1 MSKSAG
7 HGPIWAQ
14 PEPGSRKPRFT
25 REQIA
30 ATALA
35 IADGEGFDAVSMRR
49 VAAELDA
56 GTMTLYSYVRT
67 KDDLLALM
75 HDAIM
80 AEVLVPPD
88 ELPPGWRPALT
99 EIARRTRAAL
109 LRHPWSLASLQEA
122 QPGPN
127 AMRRFEQYLAVLAD
141 TGLDTATKFD
151 LLTLV
156 NSYVFGNAV
165 ITGESLARARS
176 AEADPELVK
185 AMMEFGLAQL
195 GSGDFPHTA
204 ELFARISPDAAG
216 ESGGSDA
223 VGGSDAAGETS
234 GSGTSGE
241 SGGPPLAEKGLNEQ
255 FERGLQALFDGAT
268 VRMHLPGPTAKA

>member
-35 IADGEGFDAVSMRR
+35 IADAEGFEAVSMRR

-80 AEVLVPPD
+80 AEVIVPPG
-88 ELPPGWRPALT
+88 ELPSGWRPALT
-99 EIARRTRAAL
+99 EIARRTRTAL
-109 LRHPWSLASLQEA
+109 LRHPWSLSSLQAA

-141 TGLDTATKFD
+141 SGLDTAAKFD

-156 NSYVFGNAV
+156 NSYVFGNTM
-165 ITGESLARARS
+165 ITGESVARA
-176 AEADPELVK
+176 AAVEADPELVK
-185 AMMEFGLAQL
+185 AMIEFGMAQL
-195 GSGDFPHTA
+195 GSGEFPHTA
-204 ELFARISPDAAG
+204 ELFAHTPAGGGDAA
-216 ESGGSDA
+216 
-223 VGGSDAAGETS
+223 
-234 GSGTSGE
+234 
-241 SGGPPLAEKGLNEQ
+241 GGPPLDEKSLGEQ
-255 FERGLQALFDGAT
+255 FERGLQALFDGAAA
-268 VRMHLPGPTAKA
+268 RMRLPGSTAGEA